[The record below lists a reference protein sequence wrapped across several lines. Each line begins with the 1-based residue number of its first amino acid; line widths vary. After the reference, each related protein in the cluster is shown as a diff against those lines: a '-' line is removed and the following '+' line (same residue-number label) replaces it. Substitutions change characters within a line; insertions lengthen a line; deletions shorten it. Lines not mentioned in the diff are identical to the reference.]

1 MHSGFAPPAGSKL
14 GFGGLGFGVWG
25 FRVLTVQ
32 RLGGSGLR
40 VWGCCSAVE
49 GFVLS
54 TCAVLVLGRGS
65 GFQEK
70 LRL

>member
-1 MHSGFAPPAGSKL
+1 M
-14 GFGGLGFGVWG
+14 
-25 FRVLTVQ
+25 VQ
-32 RLGGSGLR
+32 RLGGSGFR

-54 TCAVLVLGRGS
+54 TCAVLVLGQGS